1 MITVGDSVNKNLQ
14 IVRNEVIVMNETYQ
28 SQSSL
33 LIDEPPM
40 LMLPSLAKVLKS
52 ADKAIIVQQIHY
64 WLQIKRKA
72 KDTRSFKEGRWW
84 VYNSFRE
91 WHKQFIWISERTIQ
105 RHFKDLVAQGIII
118 VGNFNN
124 QNYDRTNWYTLSYER
139 LNELTMTDCRD
150 HYDGVSYPSRQ
161 VDIMDNDKLS
171 GVSRQVVRGIT
182 TDCRDQYHR
191 LPKTSE
197 IISKTSSSSAYSA
210 NSEHSGTTASSLA
223 AADDGRKQTGQSLTQ
238 STTTAAPAQ
247 LQQPTG
253 QLQQP
258 QRQPQS
264 SNWTEPADPS
274 GPDSLADP
282 NGMNPIFKIWGDL
295 WSWPSS
301 TTIADLTTWVK
312 EFGPEVVLYAIKKA
326 ATADASRPHAYVA
339 AIMRGY
345 RNAGIKNL
353 DDVKAAEQARDQR
366 NQQSY
371 GRQQHGRGGGR
382 ANINEQLPEW
392 AKQDDDDT
400 DEAEDEKQP
409 KIAEQLEGERLE
421 RDLHRAVMLQQQ
433 LYEVD
438 LNAICHSLDQPDGH
452 GYLSAKAPNL
462 FEQYCA
468 QNNLVVVEQIKKA
481 RKTADFDPSI

>member
-1 MITVGDSVNKNLQ
+1 
-14 IVRNEVIVMNETYQ
+14 MNETYQ
-28 SQSSL
+28 SRSSL

-139 LNELTMTDCRD
+139 LNELTMTDCRN
-150 HYDGVSYPSRQ
+150 HYDGLSYPSRQ
-161 VDIMDNDKLS
+161 VDVMDNDKLS

-191 LPKTSE
+191 LPETTSK
-197 IISKTSSSSAYSA
+197 IISKTSSSSAYST
-210 NSEHSGTTASSLA
+210 NSEYIHSSTTASQL
-223 AADDGRKQTGQSLTQ
+223 ADDDAGRTQPGQALAQ
-238 STTTAAPAQ
+238 STATAAPAQ
-247 LQQPTG
+247 PQQPTG
-253 QLQQP
+253 QP
-258 QRQPQS
+258 QRQPS
-264 SNWTEPADPS
+264 SWTEPADP
-274 GPDSLADP
+274 
-282 NGMNPIFKIWGDL
+282 NGMNAIFRVWADL
-295 WSWPSS
+295 WGRLNS
-301 TTIADLTTWVK
+301 TAIADLTAWVK
-312 EFGPEVVLYAIKKA
+312 DFGPDVVMYAMKKA
-326 ATADASRPHAYVA
+326 ATADASRPHAYMA
-339 AIMRGY
+339 AIIRGY
-345 RNAGIKNL
+345 RNAGIKTL

-371 GRQQHGRGGGR
+371 GRQQYGRGGGR
-382 ANINEQLPEW
+382 ANVQEQL
-392 AKQDDDDT
+392 AKQDDD
-400 DEAEDEKQP
+400 EAQETKT
-409 KIAEQLEGERLE
+409 IEQLNYDRLE
-421 RDLHRAVMLQQQ
+421 RDLHRAVLLHRK
-433 LYEVD
+433 LYDVD
-438 LNAICHSLDQPDGH
+438 LETICHNLDQPDGH
-452 GYLSAKAPNL
+452 GFLSANAVKL

-468 QNNLVVVEQIKKA
+468 QNHLDVVEQIKKA
-481 RKTADFDPSI
+481 RETADFD

>member
-1 MITVGDSVNKNLQ
+1 
-14 IVRNEVIVMNETYQ
+14 MNETYQ
-28 SQSSL
+28 SRSSL

-139 LNELTMTDCRD
+139 LNELTMTDCRN
-150 HYDGVSYPSRQ
+150 HYDGLSYPSRQ
-161 VDIMDNDKLS
+161 VDVMDNDKLS
-171 GVSRQVVRGIT
+171 GVSRQVVGGIT

-191 LPKTSE
+191 LPETTSK

-210 NSEHSGTTASSLA
+210 NSEYIHSSTTASSQL
-223 AADDGRKQTGQSLTQ
+223 AADDDGRTQPGQSLTQ
-238 STTTAAPAQ
+238 SPATASPIQ
-247 LQQPTG
+247 PQQSAV
-253 QLQQP
+253 QP
-258 QRQPQS
+258 QRPQRQSQPS
-264 SNWTEPADPS
+264 GWTEPADPT

-282 NGMNPIFKIWGDL
+282 NGMNAIFHVWADL
-295 WSWPSS
+295 WNWPNS
-301 TTIADLTTWVK
+301 TTITDLTGWVK
-312 EFGPEVVLYAIKKA
+312 EFGPDVVLYAIKKA
-326 ATADASRPHAYVA
+326 TTADASRPHAYMA
-339 AIMRGY
+339 AIIRGY
-345 RNAGIKNL
+345 RNAGLKTL
-353 DDVKAAEQARDQR
+353 DEVKAADQAREQR
-366 NQQSY
+366 SQQKQSY
-371 GRQQHGRGGGR
+371 GRSQYGRSRGNR
-382 ANINEQLPEW
+382 ANVQEQLPDW
-392 AKQDDDDT
+392 AKQDD
-400 DEAEDEKQP
+400 EAQDKP
-409 KIAEQLEGERLE
+409 KTAEQLDGERLE

-433 LYEVD
+433 LYGVD
-438 LNAICHSLDQPDGH
+438 LNAICHNLDQPDGH
-452 GYLSAKAPNL
+452 GYLSANASKL

-468 QNNLVVVEQIKKA
+468 QNHLDVVEQIKKA
-481 RKTADFDPSI
+481 RETADFD

>member
-1 MITVGDSVNKNLQ
+1 
-14 IVRNEVIVMNETYQ
+14 MNETYQ

-139 LNELTMTDCRD
+139 LNELTMTDCRN
-150 HYDGVSYPSRQ
+150 HYDGLPYPSRQ
-161 VDIMDNDKLS
+161 VDVMDNDKLS

-191 LPKTSE
+191 LPETTSE
-197 IISKTSSSSAYSA
+197 IISKTSSSSS
-210 NSEHSGTTASSLA
+210 ASSLTA
-223 AADDGRKQTGQSLTQ
+223 DDDGRTQSGQSLTQ
-238 STTTAAPAQ
+238 SAPTASPAV
-247 LQQPTG
+247 
-253 QLQQP
+253 QP
-258 QRQPQS
+258 QRPQRQSQP
-264 SNWTEPADPS
+264 NGWTEPADPS

-282 NGMNPIFKIWGDL
+282 NGMNAIFRVWADL
-295 WSWPSS
+295 WNWPNS
-301 TTIADLTTWVK
+301 TTIADLTGWVK

-326 ATADASRPHAYVA
+326 ATADASRPHAYMA
-339 AIMRGY
+339 AIIRGY
-345 RNAGIKNL
+345 RNAGIKTL
-353 DDVKAAEQARDQR
+353 DEVKAADQAREQR
-366 NQQSY
+366 SQQKQSY
-371 GRQQHGRGGGR
+371 GRPQYNNGNRGSR
-382 ANINEQLPEW
+382 ANVQEQLPDW
-392 AKQDDDDT
+392 AKQDDDE
-400 DEAEDEKQP
+400 EAKP
-409 KIAEQLEGERLE
+409 KTAEQLDGERLE

-433 LYEVD
+433 LYGVD
-438 LNAICHSLDQPDGH
+438 LTAICHNLDQPDGH
-452 GYLSAKAPNL
+452 GFLSAKAPQL

-468 QNNLVVVEQIKKA
+468 QNHLDVSEQIKKA
-481 RKTADFDPSI
+481 RETADFA

>member
-1 MITVGDSVNKNLQ
+1 
-14 IVRNEVIVMNETYQ
+14 MNETYQ

-150 HYDGVSYPSRQ
+150 HYDRSSYPPRQ
-161 VDIMDNDKLS
+161 VDVMDNDKLS

-191 LPKTSE
+191 LPETTSSE
-197 IISKTSSSSAYSA
+197 IISKTSSSSVYAT
-210 NSEHSGTTASSLA
+210 NSEYIHSDTNASSLA
-223 AADDGRKQTGQSLTQ
+223 ADDDVRRTQ
-238 STTTAAPAQ
+238 SGQALAQSTATAAPAQ
-247 LQQPTG
+247 LQQPAV
-253 QLQQP
+253 QP
-258 QRQPQS
+258 QHQS
-264 SNWTEPADPS
+264 QASNWTEPADPS

-301 TTIADLTTWVK
+301 TTIADLTAWVK
-312 EFGPEVVLYAIKKA
+312 EFGSEVVLYAIKKA

-371 GRQQHGRGGGR
+371 GRQQYGRSGGR
-382 ANINEQLPEW
+382 ANAQEQLPDW
-392 AKQDDDDT
+392 AKQDDDDEGQT
-400 DEAEDEKQP
+400 KT
-409 KIAEQLEGERLE
+409 IEQLNYERSE
-421 RDLHRAVMLQQQ
+421 RELHRAVVLHRK
-433 LYEVD
+433 LYNVD
-438 LNAICHSLDQPDGH
+438 LERICHSLDQPDGH
-452 GYLSAKAPNL
+452 GYLSAKAPKL
-462 FEQYCA
+462 FEQYCE
-468 QNNLVVVEQIKKA
+468 QNNLDVVEQIKKA
-481 RKTADFDPSI
+481 RKTADFDSSI

>member
-1 MITVGDSVNKNLQ
+1 
-14 IVRNEVIVMNETYQ
+14 MNETYQ
-28 SQSSL
+28 SRSSL

-139 LNELTMTDCRD
+139 LNKLTMTDCRN
-150 HYDGVSYPSRQ
+150 HYDGLSYPSRQ
-161 VDIMDNDKLS
+161 VDVMDNDNLS
-171 GVSRQVVRGIT
+171 GVSRQVVGGIT

-191 LPKTSE
+191 LPETTSK

-210 NSEHSGTTASSLA
+210 NSEYIHSSTTASSQLA
-223 AADDGRKQTGQSLTQ
+223 ADNDGRTQPGQSLTQ
-238 STTTAAPAQ
+238 SPATASPIQ
-247 LQQPTG
+247 PQQSAV
-253 QLQQP
+253 QP
-258 QRQPQS
+258 QRPQRQSQPS
-264 SNWTEPADPS
+264 GWTEPADPT

-282 NGMNPIFKIWGDL
+282 NGMNAIFHVWADL
-295 WSWPSS
+295 WNWPNS
-301 TTIADLTTWVK
+301 TTITDLTGWVK
-312 EFGPEVVLYAIKKA
+312 EFGPDVVLYAIKKA
-326 ATADASRPHAYVA
+326 TTADASRPHAYMA
-339 AIMRGY
+339 AIIRGY
-345 RNAGIKNL
+345 RNAGLKTL
-353 DDVKAAEQARDQR
+353 DEVKAADQAREQR
-366 NQQSY
+366 SQQKQSY
-371 GRQQHGRGGGR
+371 GRSQYGRSRGNR
-382 ANINEQLPEW
+382 ANVQEQLPDW
-392 AKQDDDDT
+392 AKQDDDE
-400 DEAEDEKQP
+400 EAKP
-409 KIAEQLEGERLE
+409 KTAEQLDGERLE

-433 LYEVD
+433 LYGVD
-438 LNAICHSLDQPDGH
+438 LTAICHNLDQPDGH
-452 GYLSAKAPNL
+452 GYLSAKAPKL

-468 QNNLVVVEQIKKA
+468 QNNLDLVAEIEKA
-481 RKTADFDPSI
+481 RKTADFD

>member
-1 MITVGDSVNKNLQ
+1 
-14 IVRNEVIVMNETYQ
+14 MNETYQ

-150 HYDGVSYPSRQ
+150 HYDRSSYPPRQ
-161 VDIMDNDKLS
+161 VDVMDNDRLS
-171 GVSRQVVRGIT
+171 GVSRQVVKGIT

-191 LPKTSE
+191 LPETTSSE
-197 IISKTSSSSAYSA
+197 IISKTSSSSVYAT
-210 NSEHSGTTASSLA
+210 NSEYIHSNATASSLS
-223 AADDGRKQTGQSLTQ
+223 ADDDAGRTQPGQSLTQ
-238 STTTAAPAQ
+238 SAATASPVQ
-247 LQQPTG
+247 LQQPTV
-253 QLQQP
+253 QP
-258 QRQPQS
+258 QRAQRQPS
-264 SNWTEPADPS
+264 GWTEPADPT

-282 NGMNPIFKIWGDL
+282 NGMNKIFKIWADL
-295 WSWPSS
+295 WSRPSS
-301 TTIADLTTWVK
+301 TTIADLTAWVK
-312 EFGPEVVLYAIKKA
+312 DFGPEVVLYAIKKA
-326 ATADASRPHAYVA
+326 ATADASRPHAYMA
-339 AIMRGY
+339 AIIRGY
-345 RNAGIKNL
+345 RNAGIKTL

-371 GRQQHGRGGGR
+371 GRQQYGRGGGR
-382 ANINEQLPEW
+382 ANVQEQLPE
-392 AKQDDDDT
+392 AKQDDDD
-400 DEAEDEKQP
+400 EAQETKT
-409 KIAEQLEGERLE
+409 IEQLNYDRLE
-421 RDLHRAVMLQQQ
+421 RDLRRAVLLHRK
-433 LYEVD
+433 LYDVD
-438 LNAICHSLDQPDGH
+438 LETICHNLDQPDGH
-452 GYLSAKAPNL
+452 GYLSAKASKL
-462 FEQYCA
+462 FEQYCE
-468 QNNLVVVEQIKKA
+468 QNHLDVVEQIKKA
-481 RKTADFDPSI
+481 RETADFS